1 MIILSNMSVENY
13 HYFQIQFY
21 YYFLDILCSHFEFRR
36 HLLLAALA
44 IQFSSHYFLC
54 HFLLRTSF
62 HLIWLVIS
70 RQSEDCARQLPLSFR
85 QVYSLY
91 LLICFSIFPIF
102 FFIVV
107 FESLLNLCCYHI
119 FSSVVRLLL
128 KSCHL

>member
-13 HYFQIQFY
+13 HYFQIHFY

-36 HLLLAALA
+36 HLMLAALV

-70 RQSEDCARQLPLSFR
+70 RQSEDCARQLPLSFL

-107 FESLLNLCCYHI
+107 FESLLNLWCYHI

-128 KSCHL
+128 KSYHL